1 MGNRTLLVQG
11 TRVKKLRK
19 LAREQQQTTEN
30 GIIVLEQNHS
40 KTWASDLVAR
50 VAQYQLCL

>member
-1 MGNRTLLVQG
+1 MGNRTVPVQG
-11 TRVKKLRK
+11 TRMKKLRK

-40 KTWASDLVAR
+40 KPWTSDLAAR
-50 VAQYQLCL
+50 VAQYQLYL